1 MNIVGEKNGPRPVRC
16 IGAANVDRLGKLA
29 GPTVL
34 ETSNPGATTQSA
46 GGVARNVAVALAALD
61 CPVAL
66 TSRVGLDA
74 DGDYVIAQT
83 GAVDTAGIARS
94 KSCPTATYTALISD
108 RGELVIALADM
119 AIYDEMQIEA
129 LSPLAG
135 QSVDEAIWFVDTN
148 LPVETLQW
156 IATIKGDR
164 MLFADTVSVAK
175 APKLKPI
182 LGALDGIFCNR
193 MEAAALLGGGEERSV
208 QELALALAGENC
220 AAGIVTDGAA
230 PLVFWSSAGEQTITP
245 EVHKSTDV
253 TGAGDAVI
261 AGVLARLA
269 DGQKFDQAV
278 RFGVDLANKVVG
290 KIGA

>member
-1 MNIVGEKNGPRPVRC
+1 MNIVGEKIGPRPVRC

-34 ETSNPGATTQSA
+34 ETSNPGAITQSA

-66 TSRVGLDA
+66 TSRVGMDA
-74 DGDYVIAQT
+74 DGDYVIAQI

-119 AIYDEMQIEA
+119 AIYDEMQIET
-129 LSPLAG
+129 LSPLAS
-135 QSVDEAIWFVDTN
+135 QSDDEAIWFVDTN

-156 IATIKGDR
+156 IATIKGNR
-164 MLFADTVSVAK
+164 LLFADTVSVAK
-175 APKLKPI
+175 APKLRPI
-182 LGALDGIFCNR
+182 LAALDGIFCNR

-208 QELALALAGENC
+208 QKLALALADQNC
-220 AAGIVTDGAA
+220 ASGIVTDGAA
-230 PLVFWSSAGEQTITP
+230 PLVFWSSAGHQTITP
-245 EVHKSTDV
+245 EVHESTDV

-261 AGVLARLA
+261 AGVLTRLA
-269 DGQKFDQAV
+269 NGQQFDQAV
-278 RFGVDLANKVVG
+278 RFGVDLANEVVG